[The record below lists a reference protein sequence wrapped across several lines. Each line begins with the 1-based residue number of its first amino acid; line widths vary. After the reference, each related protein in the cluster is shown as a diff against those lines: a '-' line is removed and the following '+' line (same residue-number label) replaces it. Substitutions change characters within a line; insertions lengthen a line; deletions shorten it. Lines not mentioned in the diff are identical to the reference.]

1 MLAGGA
7 GPPPPSLQTRETEAP
22 LFQRGD
28 ASPPL
33 PRWRRSCSDATTWQ
47 RRDTLSLAANARR
60 QGVHLDSTAPTCGCC
75 ANLLPRHKRETFL
88 LFRREDVATRAAKPS
103 PVTKSVRQS
112 SPSICYHRLYS
123 LFPLPGVNTVKFW
136 EVVSDLDGIERDGL
150 YKGNND
156 EPALVSTACEAT
168 GASVFAYTHLPPS
181 RSTTARTTLR
191 HPLSLAA
198 PAAAHSTGH
207 LSDAT
212 PSPSSAAHIPAP
224 SPQT

>member
-1 MLAGGA
+1 M
-7 GPPPPSLQTRETEAP
+7 T
-22 LFQRGD
+22 
-28 ASPPL
+28 PPL
-33 PRWRRSCSDATTWQ
+33 LCPEHEME
-47 RRDTLSLAANARR
+47 
-60 QGVHLDSTAPTCGCC
+60 GSTAPTN
-75 ANLLPRHKRETFL
+75 ATLPPLPRHKRETFL

-112 SPSICYHRLYS
+112 SPTICYHRLYS
-123 LFPLPGVNTVKFW
+123 LFPLPGVKFW
-136 EVVSDLDGIERDGL
+136 EVVSDLNGIERDGL